1 MSGAA
6 SRPARSIKPEGRP
19 EHGGY
24 LPAQL
29 LYQLDSPRLPDR
41 AGVGWVFIITRPLAC
56 ALIAELSASLIR

>member
-6 SRPARSIKPEGRP
+6 SRPARSIKRRAAPN
-19 EHGGY
+19 GGY

-29 LYQLDSPRLPDR
+29 LFQLDSPRLPDR
-41 AGVGWVFIITRPLAC
+41 AGVGRVFMIARPLAC